1 MIQTVTGP
9 IEAADLGVT
18 LPHEHLFINLMREYR
33 GDGLLNDPDLVEHE
47 LRLYSD
53 LGGRSIVDVTSSGLD
68 RNPLALLDASRRTGL
83 NVVMGCGY
91 YRDPYLPNEDVDTT
105 TVEGLSERIVN
116 DLDVGVDGT
125 GIRAGVI
132 GEVGSDKWFV
142 SAREERSLRAAGR
155 AQLRTGAAL
164 TTHSGRWPV
173 GMPQLDILVEEG
185 VDLRRVI
192 VGHSDSVP
200 DTEYH
205 LALARRGAYVQ
216 FDMLGIYTSDYDQ
229 EKRIRYI
236 KNLVEF
242 GFGDH
247 VLLSHD
253 VCLRGMLTVNGGVGY
268 GHILRDFV
276 PRMRAADISDDLIE
290 RMMVTNPARALEPQ

>member
-47 LRLYSD
+47 LRLYGD

-155 AQLRTGAAL
+155 AQVRTGVAL
-164 TTHSGRWPV
+164 TTHSARWPV

-216 FDMLGIYTSDYDQ
+216 FDMLGIYTSEYDQ

-236 KNLVEF
+236 RNLVES
-242 GFGDH
+242 GFDDH

-290 RMMVTNPARALEPQ
+290 RMMITNPARALEPQ

>member
-47 LRLYSD
+47 LRLYGD

-155 AQLRTGAAL
+155 AQVRTGVAL
-164 TTHSGRWPV
+164 TTHSARWPV
-173 GMPQLDILVEEG
+173 GMPQLDILMEEG

-216 FDMLGIYTSDYDQ
+216 FDMLGIYTSEYDQ

-236 KNLVEF
+236 RNLVES

>member
-1 MIQTVTGP
+1 MIQTVMGP
-9 IEAADLGVT
+9 IEAADLGIT
-18 LPHEHLFINLMREYR
+18 LPHEHLFINLMHEYR
-33 GDGLLNDPDLVEHE
+33 GDGLLNDPDLMEYE

-53 LGGRSIVDVTSSGLD
+53 LGGRSVVDVTSSGLD
-68 RNPLALLDASRRTGL
+68 RNPRALLDASRRTGL
-83 NVVMGCGY
+83 NIVMGCGY
-91 YRDPYLPNEDVDTT
+91 YRDPYLPNEEVDTT
-105 TVEGLSERIVN
+105 TVEELSERIVH

-155 AQLRTGAAL
+155 AQLRTGVAL
-164 TTHSGRWPV
+164 TTHSARWPV
-173 GMPQLDILVEEG
+173 GMPQLDILAEEG
-185 VDLRRVI
+185 VDLRRVV

-200 DTEYH
+200 DTDYH

-216 FDMLGIYTSDYDQ
+216 FDMLGIYTSEYDQ
-229 EKRIRYI
+229 DKRIRYI
-236 KNLVEF
+236 KNLAES
-242 GFGDH
+242 GFGNH

-268 GHILRDFV
+268 GHIL
-276 PRMRAADISDDLIE
+276 
-290 RMMVTNPARALEPQ
+290 